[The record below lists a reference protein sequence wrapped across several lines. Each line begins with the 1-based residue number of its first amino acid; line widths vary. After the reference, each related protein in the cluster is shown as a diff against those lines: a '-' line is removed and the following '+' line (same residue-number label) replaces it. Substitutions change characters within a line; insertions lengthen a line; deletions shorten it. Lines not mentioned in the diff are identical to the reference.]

1 MLKNIALIAAS
12 IIVALLG
19 AEIVLRIA
27 GVSYPSF
34 YEEDADLG
42 GRLRAGAEGWTHGEG
57 GSFVSINND
66 GMRDSEHT
74 VAKPPGTIRI
84 AVLGD
89 SFAEAM
95 QVPQEQTFW
104 AVLGRELSSCAR
116 RSYEVLNFGVSG
128 YGTAQELLMLRHRV
142 WRYNPDIVLLAFFSG
157 NDVRNNSAA
166 LNHDPAIPYFV
177 YKGDR
182 LVLDESYRTTL
193 ASLRLSPR
201 QRTLRG
207 FAAGLRNNSRV
218 LQVMDQARV
227 GLRRRE
233 AVTAVDMASAESAV
247 IKGGEVGL
255 DNAVYSE
262 PTDETWKDAWR
273 VTEGLIAEMA
283 KEVRA
288 HGASFWV
295 VTLSTGIQVH
305 PDTAVRESFMKR
317 LGVKDL
323 LYPDMRVRALCE
335 RENIPVI
342 TLAPAMAKYAQSH
355 KVFLHGFPNAAIG
368 FGHWNQ
374 AGNELAGK
382 LIAARLCRPV
392 AADRAAA
399 AGQH

>member
-12 IIVALLG
+12 AITALLA
-19 AEIVLRIA
+19 AEVGMRIA

-42 GRLRAGAEGWTHGEG
+42 DRLRPGAEGWARTEG
-57 GSFVSINND
+57 GSFVRINSD

-74 VAKPPGTIRI
+74 IAKPPGTIRI

-95 QVPQEQTFW
+95 HVPQEQTFW
-104 AVLGRELSSCAR
+104 SVLGRELSACAQR
-116 RSYEVLNFGVSG
+116 RYEVLNFGVSG
-128 YGTAQELLMLRHRV
+128 YGTAQELLMLRSRV
-142 WRYNPDIVLLAFFSG
+142 WKYSPDIVLLAFFSG

-166 LNHDPAIPYFV
+166 LNHNPAVPYFV
-177 YKGDR
+177 YKGDG
-182 LVLDESYRTTL
+182 LALDESYRAEL
-193 ASLRLSPR
+193 ASLRLSPS
-201 QRTLRG
+201 QRTLRS
-207 FAAGLRNNSRV
+207 FAAVLRNQSRV
-218 LQVMDQARV
+218 LQVVNEARI
-227 GLRRRE
+227 GFHLRD
-233 AVTAVDMASAESAV
+233 AAQAVD
-247 IKGGEVGL
+247 KRGEAGL

-262 PTDETWKDAWR
+262 PQDKNWKEAWQ

-283 KEVRA
+283 NEVRS
-288 HGASFWV
+288 HGARFWV
-295 VTLSTGIQVH
+295 VTLSTGIQVY
-305 PDTAVRESFMKR
+305 PDPAVREAFMKQ

-342 TLAPAMAKYAQSH
+342 TLAPVMANYAQTH
-355 KVFLHGFPNAAIG
+355 KAFLHGFPNATMG

-382 LIAARLCRPV
+382 LIAAHLCPPRL
-392 AADRAAA
+392 
-399 AGQH
+399 AGQ

>member
-12 IIVALLG
+12 VVVVLLG

-74 VAKPPGTIRI
+74 VAKPPGTVRI

-104 AVLGRELSSCAR
+104 AVLGRELSSCAQ

-166 LNHDPAIPYFV
+166 LNRDPAIPYFV

-193 ASLRLSPR
+193 ASLRLSPS

-227 GLRRRE
+227 GFRRRE
-233 AVTAVDMASAESAV
+233 AVKAVDMASAESAV

-262 PTDETWKDAWR
+262 PKDETWKDAWR

-283 KEVRA
+283 NEVRS

-295 VTLSTGIQVH
+295 VTLSTGIQVY
-305 PDTAVRESFMKR
+305 PDTRR
-317 LGVKDL
+317 
-323 LYPDMRVRALCE
+323 PRV
-335 RENIPVI
+335 P
-342 TLAPAMAKYAQSH
+342 S
-355 KVFLHGFPNAAIG
+355 
-368 FGHWNQ
+368 
-374 AGNELAGK
+374 
-382 LIAARLCRPV
+382 
-392 AADRAAA
+392 
-399 AGQH
+399 